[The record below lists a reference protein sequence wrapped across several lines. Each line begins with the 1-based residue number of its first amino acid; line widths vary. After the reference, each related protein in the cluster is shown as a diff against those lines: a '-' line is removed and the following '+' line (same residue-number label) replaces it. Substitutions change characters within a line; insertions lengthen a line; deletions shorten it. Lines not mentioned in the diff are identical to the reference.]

1 MVDVMRI
8 LIMGSV
14 DLTND
19 RLAEWLNELD
29 EVAAVWV
36 EADLPAAM
44 RKTAVLRPD
53 AILLDFE
60 YYDHSNRGTI
70 PRLAALAHRPAII
83 VLAHQPSPV
92 VYRHCLELG
101 AAYVFDKTREL
112 DALCQTLLSLP
123 RHSQRL
129 EHDQRNLLQPC

>member
-1 MVDVMRI
+1 MRI
-8 LIMGSV
+8 LIMGSI

-19 RLAEWLNELD
+19 GLAEWLTELE

-70 PRLAALAHRPAII
+70 PRLAALAHRPAVI
-83 VLAHQPSPV
+83 VLAHRPSPV
-92 VYRHCLELG
+92 VHRRCLELG
-101 AAYVFDKTREL
+101 AAFVFDKTSEL
-112 DALCQTLLSLP
+112 DTLCRTLISLP
-123 RHSQRL
+123 RGSQRL
-129 EHDQRNLLQPC
+129 EHDQGNVREPR